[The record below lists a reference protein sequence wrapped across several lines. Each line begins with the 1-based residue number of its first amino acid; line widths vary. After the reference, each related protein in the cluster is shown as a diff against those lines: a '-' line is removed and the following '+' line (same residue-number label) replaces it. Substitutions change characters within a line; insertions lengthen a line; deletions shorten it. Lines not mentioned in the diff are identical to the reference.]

1 MVARGESVGRASR
14 AKKLRREERA
24 RGAELQTLA
33 SGFTFF
39 GDWARDRDRLFAE
52 ATRKWWGGDAVP
64 AALPDWPED
73 SLGDRLFS
81 DRLFRSALG
90 VSPLKSAKVPDPAT
104 IRGDPAQ
111 WSVAAWVLVR
121 AVVLDGLGV
130 EDPAVAALLGVLA
143 PVVEAELAAR
153 EVAAA
158 EARRDGLEPGAIT
171 PDFPDED
178 GPVFVIGCCAL
189 VHATWTAIGDDSL
202 AEVLDVVVPL
212 VDSAHPGRGR
222 DVAEALLGA
231 FSDHYSCERAADVEL
246 LERLGAGTSG
256 DPLRDLV
263 SAGVIRPED
272 ALRVG
277 LDVLGRLAELCKTA
291 SVSVLDRATPAPG

>member
-1 MVARGESVGRASR
+1 MTSPAEFSDPTRG
-14 AKKLRREERA
+14 
-24 RGAELQTLA
+24 
-33 SGFTFF
+33 
-39 GDWARDRDRLFAE
+39 
-52 ATRKWWGGDAVP
+52 
-64 AALPDWPED
+64 LPDWPED

-81 DRLFRSALG
+81 DRLLRSALG
-90 VSPLKSAKVPDPAT
+90 VPPLESANLPDPAT

-121 AVVLDGLGV
+121 AVVLDRLGV

-143 PVVEAELAAR
+143 PVVEADLAAW
-153 EVAAA
+153 ELAAA

-189 VHATWTAIGDDSL
+189 VHATWTAIGDDPL
-202 AEVLDVVVPL
+202 AEVLDAVAPL
-212 VDSAHPGRGR
+212 VDSAVPGSGR
-222 DVAEALLGA
+222 EVAEALVGA
-231 FSDHYSCERAADVEL
+231 LSEHYSFERPADVEQ

-263 SAGVIRPED
+263 SAGVIGPED

-277 LDVLGRLAELCKTA
+277 LDVLARLAELCKTD
-291 SVSVLDRATPAPG
+291 SVSVLDRATPALG

>member
-1 MVARGESVGRASR
+1 MGRASR
-14 AKKLRREERA
+14 TEKLRRDERA
-24 RGAELQTLA
+24 RSKELHTLV
-33 SGFTFF
+33 SGLRILA
-39 GDWARDRDRLFAE
+39 DWARDRDRRLVA
-52 ATRKWWGGDAVP
+52 ATAQWWRGDAVQ
-64 AALPDWPED
+64 ALLPDWPED

-90 VSPLKSAKVPDPAT
+90 VPPLESAKVPDPAT
-104 IRGDPAQ
+104 IRSDPAQ

-121 AVVLDGLGV
+121 AVVVDGLGV

-143 PVVEAELAAR
+143 PVVEAELAASAA
-153 EVAAA
+153 AAA

-202 AEVLDVVVPL
+202 AEVLDVVSPL
-212 VDSAHPGRGR
+212 VDSALAGRGR
-222 DVAEALLGA
+222 VVAEALFRA
-231 FSDHYSCERAADVEL
+231 FSEHYSCERAADIKL
-246 LERLGAGTSG
+246 LERLGAETSG

-263 SAGVIRPED
+263 SAGVIPPPD
-272 ALRVG
+272 TLRVG
-277 LDVLGRLAELCKTA
+277 LEVLARLAELCKTS
-291 SVSVLDRATPAPG
+291 SVSVLHRAAPALG

>member
-1 MVARGESVGRASR
+1 MGRASR
-14 AKKLRREERA
+14 AKKLRRDERA
-24 RGAELQTLA
+24 RNAELKALA

-39 GDWARDRDRLFAE
+39 GDWARDSERRHAE
-52 ATRKWWGGDAVP
+52 AAGRWWRGDAVP

-90 VSPLKSAKVPDPAT
+90 VPPLQSANLPDPST

-111 WSVAAWVLVR
+111 WGVAAWVLVR

-130 EDPAVAALLGVLA
+130 EDPAVAALLSVLA
-143 PVVEAELAAR
+143 PVVEAELAAS
-153 EVAAA
+153 EAAAA
-158 EARRDGLEPGAIT
+158 EARRDGLGPGAIT

-189 VHATWTAIGDDSL
+189 VHATWTALGDDSL
-202 AEVLDVVVPL
+202 GEVLDVVSPL
-212 VDSAHPGRGR
+212 VDGALAGSGHE
-222 DVAEALLGA
+222 VAEALVRAL
-231 FSDHYSCERAADVEL
+231 SEHYSFERPADLEL
-246 LERLGAGTSG
+246 LERLGAETSG

-263 SAGVIRPED
+263 SAGVIAPED

-277 LDVLGRLAELCKTA
+277 LAVLGRLAELCTTG
-291 SVSVLDRATPAPG
+291 SVSILHRAAPALG